1 LEKKS
6 KMMTTCKMTVKL
18 VYSKN
23 IQKPKEILMLKE
35 ARELVTAMMMKMTMI
50 WVAVVS
56 VSSVLP
62 SDILQ
67 INS

>member
-1 LEKKS
+1 
-6 KMMTTCKMTVKL
+6 MTVKL

>member
-1 LEKKS
+1 
-6 KMMTTCKMTVKL
+6 MTVKL
-18 VYSKN
+18 VSSKN
-23 IQKPKEILMLKE
+23 IPKPKEILMLKE